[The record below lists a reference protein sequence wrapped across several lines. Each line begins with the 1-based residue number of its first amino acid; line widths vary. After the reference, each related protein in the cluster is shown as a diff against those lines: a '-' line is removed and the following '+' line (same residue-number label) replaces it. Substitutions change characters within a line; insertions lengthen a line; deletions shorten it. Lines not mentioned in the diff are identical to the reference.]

1 MTGAPMI
8 DVGDKVAVLR
18 DEVLELAGG
27 GSEDAPAVAIFDAIL
42 RALGSGQDT
51 AGGLDLTLHDAV
63 ARRLAWG
70 DSEETILSDAELVFV
85 RLARA
90 AQRALRDPD
99 EEMLVLETAAE
110 VVGSAARIVALA
122 AVGRAGRDRAAA
134 LREEL
139 AQRRLKEALAEQQRN
154 LQRLERDGRSF

>member
-1 MTGAPMI
+1 MTGI
-8 DVGDKVAVLR
+8 ILDLGERVAVLR
-18 DEVLELAGG
+18 DEVLDIAAG
-27 GSEDAPAVAIFDAIL
+27 GSEDAPAVAIFDAIV
-42 RALGSGQDT
+42 RALGSGTDT

-70 DSEETILSDAELVFV
+70 DTEETILSDAELVFA

-90 AQRALRDPD
+90 CQRALRDPD
-99 EEMLVLETAAE
+99 EEMLVLETGAA

-122 AVGRAGRDRAAA
+122 AVGRGGRDRAAA

-139 AQRRLKEALAEQQRN
+139 AQRRLKEALAEQART
-154 LQRLERDGRSF
+154 LRRLETEGRQF

>member
-1 MTGAPMI
+1 MI
-8 DVGDKVAVLR
+8 DLGERVAILR
-18 DEVLELAGG
+18 DEVLDIVDG
-27 GSEDAPAVAIFDAIL
+27 GSEDAPAVAIFDAVV
-42 RALGSGQDT
+42 RALGAANETS
-51 AGGLDLTLHDAV
+51 GGLDLTLHDAV

-70 DSEETILSDAELVFV
+70 DTEETILSGAELVFA

-90 AQRALRDPD
+90 AQRALRDPA

-110 VVGSAARIVALA
+110 VVGGAARIVALA

-139 AQRRLKEALAEQQRN
+139 AQRRLSEALAEQQRN
-154 LQRLERDGRSF
+154 LARLEEGRAF

>member
-1 MTGAPMI
+1 M
-8 DVGDKVAVLR
+8 
-18 DEVLELAGG
+18 
-27 GSEDAPAVAIFDAIL
+27 
-42 RALGSGQDT
+42 
-51 AGGLDLTLHDAV
+51 HDAV

-70 DSEETILSDAELVFV
+70 DTEETILSDAELVFA

-90 AQRALRDPD
+90 VQRALRDPD

-139 AQRRLKEALAEQQRN
+139 AQRRLTEALAEQQRS
-154 LQRLERDGRSF
+154 LARLEEGRAF